1 MTHPDPSINGAVA
14 GTPSSASAARRLGRF
29 VLDALLPPLCLG
41 CGVVVD
47 EPGVLCAACWQAVRF
62 LGPPQCAACGA
73 PFEFD
78 TGPDALC
85 GSCARERPP
94 FARAR
99 AAFAYDETSQR
110 LLLAFKHGD
119 RTDSAP
125 AFGAWLAR
133 AGAELIAD
141 AQVIV
146 PVPLH
151 WTRLFWRRYN
161 QAALLAHALSR
172 VADVPVVPDLLVRT
186 RRTPSQ
192 GKLSAA
198 ARRRN
203 VAGAFAVRRSAH
215 ARIAGRRVLLID
227 DVLTTG
233 ATAAGCAKALLAAGA
248 RAVDVLT
255 LARVV
260 RPGP

>member
-1 MTHPDPSINGAVA
+1 MAHPDPSINGAVA
-14 GTPSSASAARRLGRF
+14 RNPAMPAVRRLGRF

-47 EPGVLCAACWQAVRF
+47 EAGVLCPACWRAVRF
-62 LGPPQCAACGA
+62 LGPPQCAACGV

-78 TGPDALC
+78 PGPDALC
-85 GSCARERPP
+85 GSCAREPP
-94 FARAR
+94 AFARAR
-99 AAFAYDETSQR
+99 AAFAYDETSRR
-110 LLLAFKHGD
+110 LILAFKHGD
-119 RTDSAP
+119 RTDAAP

-133 AGAELIAD
+133 TGADLIPDAD
-141 AQVIV
+141 VIV

-172 VADVPVVPDLLVRT
+172 AAGVPVAPDLLVRT

-192 GKLSAA
+192 GKLSPL

-203 VAGAFAVRRSAH
+203 LAGAFAVRRSTQ
-215 ARIAGRRVLLID
+215 ARMAGRRVLLID

-260 RPGP
+260 RPVP

>member
-1 MTHPDPSINGAVA
+1 MAHPDPSINGAA
-14 GTPSSASAARRLGRF
+14 AKNALATAARPLGRF
-29 VLDALLPPLCLG
+29 VLDALLPPQCLG
-41 CGVVVD
+41 CGVIID
-47 EPGVLCAACWQAVRF
+47 EPGVLCSACWQGMRF

-78 TGPDALC
+78 VGPDALC
-85 GSCARERPP
+85 GSCAREPP
-94 FARAR
+94 VFARAR
-99 AAFAYDETSQR
+99 AAFAYDETSRR
-110 LLLAFKHGD
+110 LILAFKHGD

-125 AFGAWLAR
+125 AFGAWLVR
-133 AGAELIAD
+133 AGARLIPDAD
-141 AQVIV
+141 LIV

-161 QAALLAHALSR
+161 QAALLAHAL
-172 VADVPVVPDLLVRT
+172 ADVAGVAVAPNLLVRT

-192 GKLSAA
+192 GKLSPA
-198 ARRRN
+198 ARQRN
-203 VAGAFAVRRSAH
+203 LAGAFAVRRSAK
-215 ARIAGRRVLLID
+215 AQIAGRRALLID

-233 ATAAGCAKALLAAGA
+233 ATAAACAKALLAAGA

-260 RPGP
+260 RTGS

>member
-1 MTHPDPSINGAVA
+1 MAHPDLSINGAVA
-14 GTPSSASAARRLGRF
+14 KNPAMPAARRLGRF

-47 EPGVLCAACWQAVRF
+47 EPGVLCPSCWQAVRF

-78 TGPDALC
+78 SGPDALC

-99 AAFAYDETSQR
+99 AAFAYDETSRR
-110 LLLAFKHGD
+110 LILAFKHGD

-133 AGAELIAD
+133 AGAELIPD
-141 AQVIV
+141 AEVIV

-172 VADVPVVPDLLVRT
+172 AAGVLIAPDLLVRT

-192 GKLSAA
+192 GKLSPA

-203 VAGAFAVRRSAH
+203 LVGAFAVRRPAIR
-215 ARIAGRRVLLID
+215 ACAGRRVLLID

-260 RPGP
+260 RPAS